1 MTPRCAPTARG
12 EKPPRI
18 EKTAR
23 IWRKHFILSARGMK
37 SGKISGGKIRPK
49 NNLKMSEIPRGTA
62 VIPPRTF
69 GKFRARGKIF
79 ATAADHFKRGAPLF
93 STAAARK
100 KRSRTDCR
108 WRA

>member
-62 VIPPRTF
+62 VIPPRAF
-69 GKFRARGKIF
+69 GKISRARKNF
-79 ATAADHFKRGAPLF
+79 RNRRRPF
-93 STAAARK
+93 
-100 KRSRTDCR
+100 
-108 WRA
+108 